1 MQSLTRVSAIL
12 RKADRKTVVRQGQ
25 IGARWMSSK
34 EQNENEDEDDLE
46 DRISLAGT
54 KTYDNLRDAFAKKAM
69 ATARYEYYAQKA
81 DVEGLTEAA
90 QALRGLANSA
100 REQAFGHME
109 FLDEGEDI
117 DSESSSTE
125 MNINTCLAH
134 ERKEF
139 EDHYPKWAETA
150 YNENISD
157 VGTWMESLRDTSYRN
172 MCRLIRLQ
180 EAVEDIYKGE
190 QDEVDAD
197 NNGPNGVPYEQNSSK
212 R

>member
-1 MQSLTRVSAIL
+1 MQSLTRASAVVRRL
-12 RKADRKTVVRQGQ
+12 DRKVLMRQSR

-34 EQNENEDEDDLE
+34 EDDEEEYEDQ
-46 DRISLAGT
+46 ISLAGT

-81 DVEGLTEAA
+81 DVEGMTEAA

-125 MNINTCLAH
+125 MNISACLAH

-139 EDHYPKWAETA
+139 EEHYPKWAETA

-172 MCRLIRLQ
+172 MSRLIHLQ
-180 EAVEDIYKGE
+180 EAIEDIYRGE
-190 QDEVDAD
+190 QSEVDVES
-197 NNGPNGVPYEQNSSK
+197 NGPNGVPYERKSK